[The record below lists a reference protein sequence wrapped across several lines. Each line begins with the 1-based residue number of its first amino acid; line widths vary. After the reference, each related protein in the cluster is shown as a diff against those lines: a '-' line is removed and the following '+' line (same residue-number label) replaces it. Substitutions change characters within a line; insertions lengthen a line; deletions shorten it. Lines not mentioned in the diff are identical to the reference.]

1 MDTKDTIL
9 KKTFQLLLQKGYD
22 AVSIS
27 DIQKATGLSRGIL
40 YHYFGNKEALFVEVT
55 REYFMNWFYIDLREI
70 ADFDVEAMIARME
83 SMYRDIFIKSW
94 LEFEQADGIS
104 IRNYD
109 FLFYRVMQEN
119 KEFEREYMRARET
132 ELEAWKIVLR
142 NARRAGKLR
151 EGVDP
156 DRTARYFIYLLDG
169 IWLNAVNECDVRRL
183 VSDMKEVIYNFYQ
196 LIK

>member
-1 MDTKDTIL
+1 MPFLFLIFRRRRDCH
-9 KKTFQLLLQKGYD
+9 G
-22 AVSIS
+22 VSCIIIS
-27 DIQKATGLSRGIL
+27 
-40 YHYFGNKEALFVEVT
+40 GNKEALFVEVT
-55 REYFMNWFYIDLREI
+55 RKYFMNWFYIDLREI
-70 ADFDVEAMIARME
+70 ADFDVEAMTARME

-119 KEFEREYMRARET
+119 EEFEREYMRARET

-151 EGVDP
+151 
-156 DRTARYFIYLLDG
+156 RALTRIRRHAILFICWTEYG
-169 IWLNAVNECDVRRL
+169 
-183 VSDMKEVIYNFYQ
+183 
-196 LIK
+196 